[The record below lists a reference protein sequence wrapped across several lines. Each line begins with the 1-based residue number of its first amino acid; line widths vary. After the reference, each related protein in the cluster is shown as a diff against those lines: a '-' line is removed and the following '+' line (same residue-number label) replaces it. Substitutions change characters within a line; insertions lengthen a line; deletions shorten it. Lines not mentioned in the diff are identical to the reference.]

1 MAQGDLGRGSVD
13 GRGET
18 CYKDGGHIWGSSPR
32 GWAAAANAGGEQRLR
47 ASRAARSS
55 HLSPSVTWGMGLILS
70 RGLGRGGLHSPWGW
84 RGQRAP
90 GFDSLTLPRAG
101 APGGVLCPSVC
112 GVHGTQR
119 VVYTV
124 ERLQQERWTKC
135 SWVRNRGGA
144 SQQKLQSLVLIT
156 LNTYFYRFVKEKVLK
171 NKALL
176 LQRYIS
182 FLLNFP
188 IPGHLQTK

>member
-1 MAQGDLGRGSVD
+1 MGRRATRMVATFGEAAPGG
-13 GRGET
+13 GR
-18 CYKDGGHIWGSSPR
+18 PR
-32 GWAAAANAGGEQRLR
+32 PTQEGNSGCRQ
-47 ASRAARSS
+47 SRAARSS
-55 HLSPSVTWGMGLILS
+55 HLSPSVIWGMGLFLS
-70 RGLGRGGLHSPWGW
+70 RGLGRGGLHSPRGW

-119 VVYTV
+119 VVYAV

-135 SWVRNRGGA
+135 SWIRNRGGA

-176 LQRYIS
+176 FQRYIS

-188 IPGHLQTK
+188 IPGHLKTK